1 MCFEIREKSDDR
13 VQLKLHQEYRRNFN
27 SLSLKFIQRERRKNE
42 REESGSI
49 REVSIK
55 RVRTCNRIEKAR
67 ENRLREINRESTDFT
82 G

>member
-55 RVRTCNRIEKAR
+55 RVRMCNRIEKAR